1 MTEQEPAFDLL
12 LQGGHVVDPANN
24 IYGRIDVAIK
34 DGKIAV
40 KNSFRKHRTAS

>member
-24 IYGRIDVAIK
+24 IDGRTDIAIR
-34 DGKIAV
+34 DGKIAAI
-40 KNSFRKHRTAS
+40 SPDC